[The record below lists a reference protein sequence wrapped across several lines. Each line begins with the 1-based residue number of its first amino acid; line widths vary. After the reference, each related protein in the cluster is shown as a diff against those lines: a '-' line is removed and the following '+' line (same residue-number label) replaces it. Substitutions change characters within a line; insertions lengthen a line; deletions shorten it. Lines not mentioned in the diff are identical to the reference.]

1 MYKGTIDL
9 RSDTVTRPTP
19 AMREAIAAAEVG
31 DDVFGDDPTV
41 HALEE
46 RCAGLFG
53 KEAALFVPSGTM
65 GNQLSIRCHT
75 RPGDEVLLDR
85 ESHIF
90 NYEAASASALAGVQ
104 LHPVITARG
113 FLSPDDVESRVR
125 PDDEHAPRT
134 SLVCLE
140 NTHNRG
146 GGAVYPF
153 EMLVSVSETAR
164 RLGLRIHLDGAR
176 IWNASAATGIELAR
190 YGGIADSVQFCF
202 SKGLGAPVG
211 SMIAGRARFVA
222 ALRRERKRYGGGMR
236 QVGILAAACLHALDH
251 HVGRLVE
258 DHANARALADGLDGA
273 GGARVASPVETNIIL
288 LDLRGSRMTV
298 PAFLEAL
305 RERRIL
311 AVGFGPGVVR
321 MVTHLDVSR
330 EDIGTVVS
338 EAKRILD

>member
-1 MYKGTIDL
+1 MTSS
-9 RSDTVTRPTP
+9 R
-19 AMREAIAAAEVG
+19 A
-31 DDVFGDDPTV
+31 
-41 HALEE
+41 
-46 RCAGLFG
+46 
-53 KEAALFVPSGTM
+53 FVPTM
-65 GNQLSIRCHT
+65 ST
-75 RPGDEVLLDR
+75 PR
-85 ESHIF
+85 ERAS
-90 NYEAASASALAGVQ
+90 SAS
-104 LHPVITARG
+104 
-113 FLSPDDVESRVR
+113 
-125 PDDEHAPRT
+125 RT
-134 SLVCLE
+134 
-140 NTHNRG
+140 
-146 GGAVYPF
+146 
-153 EMLVSVSETAR
+153 
-164 RLGLRIHLDGAR
+164 RIHLDGAR